1 VPIIPLGFSVE
12 DVKPFASGAGADGGA
27 AVLSAWEAAE
37 RLAVDD
43 RLATSGCGSGLGG
56 PYGFIGKSIEG
67 RLEVLVDMAL
77 DGGRLQGRWRGRSRA
92 DRAALYTHD
101 GAVAGMRPEA
111 SQRRQGTS
119 WRSKKPDGGCAGQR
133 EHPRSGS
140 FRSRGSVWYYRGGH
154 TGTYSYSRSTVV

>member
-1 VPIIPLGFSVE
+1 VPIIPLGFSAE
-12 DVKPFASGAGADGGA
+12 DVEPFASGTEADGRA
-27 AVLSAWEAAE
+27 AFQSAWEAAE

-67 RLEVLVDMAL
+67 RLEVDMAR
-77 DGGRLQGRWRGRSRA
+77 DEGRLQGGRSRA

-101 GAVAGMRPEA
+101 GAVAGTRPEA

-140 FRSRGSVWYYRGGH
+140 FHSRGSV
-154 TGTYSYSRSTVV
+154 